1 MSWNRVSPCV
11 LFVILLGLGIVR
23 GENPFTPLTQSDT
36 ALDPYAPP
44 GPAQPAEPP
53 GVLSSWITYVRP
65 GCCGPVGGSGPI
77 GTELYLRTGPS
88 IPVEGGFLKHTLS
101 VGWEEQGGGRALFFN
116 QEQDAAWIVD
126 LSLSNIYNHGQHSDK
141 FARLDNVL
149 VPNSVGTATRV
160 PRVNVTVASLNR
172 TLFNYG
178 VGRDWYLFGGN
189 GNCGC
194 DGADKGAAWKVGFDG
209 GGRWGSAKIELHE
222 LKHRT
227 DVITAAYAALH
238 TDVEI
243 PWKCCIWTFG
253 LRLEW
258 DYTWMQILQG
268 RNDTHL
274 QDANF
279 LVNFGVRF

>member
-1 MSWNRVSPCV
+1 MTNSYLRAKYQKKRIVGSGTTCV
-11 LFVILLGLGIVR
+11 LAKS
-23 GENPFTPLTQSDT
+23 ET
-36 ALDPYAPP
+36 ANS
-44 GPAQPAEPP
+44 EPP
-53 GVLSSWITYVRP
+53 ISLRMRNENGWSN
-65 GCCGPVGGSGPI
+65 C
-77 GTELYLRTGPS
+77 RTGVRVFHWPLARRRPRCNSSPRPPISS
-88 IPVEGGFLKHTLS
+88 IPFKCACKSL
-101 VGWEEQGGGRALFFN
+101 ALR
-116 QEQDAAWIVD
+116 I
-126 LSLSNIYNHGQHSDK
+126 
-141 FARLDNVL
+141 R
-149 VPNSVGTATRV
+149 

-238 TDVEI
+238 TDLEI